1 VLLGLWS
8 AGAGR
13 RTRLDFGAGTGVPW
27 SAPAARSQDTTRGR
41 QLDER
46 PWYRG
51 FFDDDYLRVYGPVL
65 PDERTAAEVNG
76 AVARLGLAPGARL
89 LDLCCGQGRHA
100 VPLARLGFRVTGL
113 DLSRPLLARAAADA
127 TTQAYPV
134 GLVEADM
141 RRLPFAEASFDAV
154 LNLFHAF
161 GYLEDDAQDEL
172 VLAEVARVLA
182 PGGRFLQ
189 ELANREAL
197 VRGWHDSDVSR
208 HDDGLLV
215 LQERA
220 LDLRSSRERARYTWL
235 HPDGRRRTREA
246 SIRLY
251 TLTELEAMLGRAG
264 LELLA
269 VAGDLDGGPLELDS
283 SFVVT
288 LSRRRGKGIS

>member
-1 VLLGLWS
+1 
-8 AGAGR
+8 
-13 RTRLDFGAGTGVPW
+13 
-27 SAPAARSQDTTRGR
+27 
-41 QLDER
+41 
-46 PWYRG
+46 
-51 FFDDDYLRVYGPVL
+51 VL
-65 PDERTAAEVNG
+65 PPERTAAEVNG
-76 AVARLGLAPGARL
+76 VVGQLGLPPGARL

-100 VPLARLGFRVTGL
+100 VPLARLGLRVTGL
-113 DLSRPLLARAAADA
+113 DLSRPLLARAAAAADGGP
-127 TTQAYPV
+127 PV
-134 GLVEADM
+134 GLVAADM
-141 RRLPFAEASFDAV
+141 RRLPFADGSFDAV
-154 LNLFHAF
+154 LNLFHSF
-161 GYLEDDAQDEL
+161 GYLEDEAEDER

-197 VRGWHDSDVSR
+197 VRGWHDSEIAR
-208 HDDGLLV
+208 HDGLLV

-220 LDLRSSRERARYTWL
+220 LDLRTSRDLVRYTWL
-235 HPDGRRRTREA
+235 DPDGRQVTREA

-288 LSRRRGKGIS
+288 LSRRAGKGIS

>member
-1 VLLGLWS
+1 
-8 AGAGR
+8 
-13 RTRLDFGAGTGVPW
+13 
-27 SAPAARSQDTTRGR
+27 
-41 QLDER
+41 LDEG
-46 PWYRG
+46 PWYTG
-51 FFDDDYLRVYGPVL
+51 FFDDDYLRIFDPVL
-65 PDERTAAEVNG
+65 APERTAAEVNG
-76 AVARLGLAPGARL
+76 VVEQLGLAPGARL

-100 VPLARLGFRVTGL
+100 VPLARLGHRVTGL
-113 DLSRPLLARAAADA
+113 DLSRPLLARAAAAAADGG
-127 TTQAYPV
+127 QPV
-134 GLVEADM
+134 GLVAADM
-141 RRLPFAEASFDAV
+141 RRLPFADGSFDAV
-154 LNLFHAF
+154 LNLFHSF
-161 GYLEDDAQDEL
+161 GYLEDEAEDEL

-197 VRGWHDSDVSR
+197 VRGWHDSEVAR

-220 LDLRSSRERARYTWL
+220 LDLRTSRDLVRYTWL
-235 HPDGRRRTREA
+235 HPDGRQVTRQA

-288 LSRRRGKGIS
+288 VSGRAGKGIS